1 MSARGYF
8 SVHPPRPRT
17 LAMRLI
23 LNLLACVIISAVPNH
38 PVSAI
43 DWVPTE
49 EEMAK
54 YRQGWNPPT
63 HGTIYTSSADVARS
77 GQWFVRGYILG
88 QIGSGAFEGNT
99 DSKSTAS
106 PFNPDAMAPV
116 AILYYGL
123 TRDVT
128 IGAGVSGVYW
138 HSPNSDPDGRESG
151 AGIGP
156 TSLVLKYRPI
166 VQDPES
172 WRPSIGLYS
181 RVSLPT
187 NRWFGTPDIPGGF
200 TPLSRVPAS
209 RFGAAA
215 LTQGLLARK
224 NLKPFRI
231 SGNVFYSYNL
241 PGSGPMP
248 NQTEYAGDLIDIHLA
263 VEHVLHERAGFGYVL
278 ELAILNQLP
287 FRLDGHP
294 TNTTP
299 QSFYLVGI
307 QPGIEYTFFQDTSGG
322 KLVGALGVMFTVA
335 GHDDIRAIYPS
346 FGLKYFFDQ
355 Y

>member
-1 MSARGYF
+1 
-8 SVHPPRPRT
+8 
-17 LAMRLI
+17 MRI
-23 LNLLACVIISAVPNH
+23 VPNLICCAVSAMALAQ
-38 PVSAI
+38 PVAAI

-49 EEMAK
+49 EEMAR
-54 YRQGWNPPT
+54 YRQSWNPPT
-63 HGTIYTSSADVARS
+63 HGTIYTSSADVARA

-99 DSKSTAS
+99 SSNNTANTAP
-106 PFNPDAMAPV
+106 PFSPDAMAPV

-128 IGAGVSGVYW
+128 IGAGLSGIYW
-138 HSPNSDPDGRESG
+138 HSPDSDPNGRTSG
-151 AGIGP
+151 SGIGP

-166 VQDPES
+166 VQDPAS
-172 WRPSIGLYS
+172 WLPSVGLYS

-187 NRWFGTPDIPGGF
+187 DSWFGTPDIPGGF

-215 LTQGLLARK
+215 LTQGLLVRK
-224 NLKPFRI
+224 NLKPFRL

-241 PGSGPMP
+241 PGSGVVPG
-248 NQTEYAGDLIDIHLA
+248 QTEYGGDLIDIHLA
-263 VEHVLHERAGFGYVL
+263 VEHVLHERTGFGYVL
-278 ELAILNQLP
+278 ELAILNQLST
-287 FRLDGHP
+287 RLDGHP

-299 QSFYLVGI
+299 ETFYLVGI
-307 QPGIEYTFFQDTSGG
+307 QPGIEYTFFRNESGG

-335 GHDDIRAIYPS
+335 GQNDIRAIYPS

-355 Y
+355 N